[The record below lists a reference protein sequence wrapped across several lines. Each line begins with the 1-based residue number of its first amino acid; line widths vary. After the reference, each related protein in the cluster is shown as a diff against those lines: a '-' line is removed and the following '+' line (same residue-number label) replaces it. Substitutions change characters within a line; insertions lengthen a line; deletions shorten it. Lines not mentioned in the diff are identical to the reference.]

1 MRRSG
6 NHHAGA
12 QHRFAADVRP
22 FDHDGPGADETV
34 VLDDDGGRLHGFQH
48 TAHAH
53 AAAQVDA
60 LADLGAGADR
70 RPRIDHC
77 AGTDPGSDIDVGGH
91 QDRPRRN
98 VSSVAGHGVR
108 HDPYAQLFVAV
119 LEVHFVVPFELSGP
133 HGAHLLHRK
142 VEQNRLLDP
151 LVDLP
156 LAPRRIDGFG
166 RSQAS
171 LVQFFDNG
179 ADRLPH
185 TGLRKQCPVVPGLFD
200 NLSQL
205 IVHSCFSLSLFRF
218 QSYKILLRI
227 AGCRQLFRIFC
238 EYMECSDN
246 LCEQTC
252 TIAPDFLYICLSKP
266 FKY

>member
-1 MRRSG
+1 MAREPMKQSSSMMTG
-6 NHHAGA
+6 S
-12 QHRFAADVRP
+12 
-22 FDHDGPGADETV
+22 
-34 VLDDDGGRLHGFQH
+34 RLHGFQH

-70 RPRIDHC
+70 RPRIDHR
-77 AGTDPGSDIDVGGH
+77 ARIDIGADVHVGGH
-91 QDRPRRN
+91 EDGSRGD
-98 VSSVAGHGVR
+98 VGAVARHGVR
-108 HDPYAQLFVAV
+108 HGPHAQLLVAV

-142 VEQNRLLDP
+142 IEQNRLLDP
-151 LVDLP
+151 LIDLP
-156 LAPRRIDGFG
+156 LAPGRIDGFG

-171 LVQFFDNG
+171 FVQFFDNG

-238 EYMECSDN
+238 EYMERSDN

-252 TIAPDFLYICLSKP
+252 TIAPDFSYICLSKP
-266 FKY
+266 SKY